1 MHRAG
6 RRQLEARRQ
15 RLELQIGRL
24 RGGDPRQRLGLHAAT
39 LRGLEHRLQSALAR
53 QLQTENARL
62 AQAERALQGL
72 SPLAVLGRGYALVRT
87 DDGQLVRSPQ
97 QVQAGMG
104 LEVQV
109 ADGRFPVTAT
119 SRRP

>member
-1 MHRAG
+1 MSDACGCGHAEPAG
-6 RRQLEARRQ
+6 EDEQAPEHWWQVR
-15 RLELQIGRL
+15 ELQAAAAAAVFL
-24 RGGDPRQRLGLHAAT
+24 LAAAALGGIYSLFTQY
-39 LRGLEHRLQSALAR
+39 LQ
-53 QLQTENARL
+53 QV
-62 AQAERALQGL
+62 QGL